1 VARLVAADPAEDS
14 IGDEINHFRARL
26 PKLFSPIAAAPLTGE
41 ANMRKYASSDGLSVN
56 AIAGSFVVILGFN
69 IKESMRKG
77 LRGFA
82 VKRLDVQE
90 GESFWMTGMKTF
102 EDVEPHPAP
111 GEQFSSHI
119 HPFQSFQWSDY
130 SAKPG
135 RQYKYTI
142 VAMYGDPG
150 ALVDKQSVTVAV
162 TTEPTEKADHA
173 IFFNRGSVAS
183 QEYARRFQNQPP
195 SKAGQGAY
203 DWLSRGLVEAIIAF
217 IGRASGKKAGLK
229 GAFYEFQNEKVL
241 EALRDAKDRGGDVRI
256 VFDDIDAK
264 TGPRKANEAAIKD
277 ARIKGLCIP
286 RQNGKLMHNKFLVL
300 TDNGKALALLFG
312 STNLTENGI
321 YGHANCVH
329 IVEDETIADKYLTYF
344 KKLTSDPDTSGRSNE
359 YKKWTVDQTPAP
371 AEKFPEGM
379 APVFSPRS
387 SEDALNWYGDLAGG
401 AKGGLFMTFAFGM
414 SDVFKK
420 VYGSDDGVLKLGLME
435 KEWNGANKDAQ
446 IAAIRA
452 LQKLP
457 DVVIAIGNH
466 IPMNG
471 FDQWLAEIDHI
482 TGHVHV
488 HWVHLKFMLVDPL
501 SDNPT
506 VVTGSANFSSAST
519 VTNDENMIVIK
530 NNKRVA
536 DVYLG
541 EYMRLYSH
549 YAWREA
555 VDIFL
560 KRNPGK
566 TAEQMKLGFLVD
578 KGDWTKDYFSPKD
591 TTGRR
596 LRREYFA
603 GH

>member
-1 VARLVAADPAEDS
+1 
-14 IGDEINHFRARL
+14 
-26 PKLFSPIAAAPLTGE
+26 
-41 ANMRKYASSDGLSVN
+41 MRKSATSDGLSVN
-56 AIAGSFVVILGFN
+56 AIAGSFVVILGID

-82 VKRLDVQE
+82 IKRQDIQE
-90 GESFWMTGMKTF
+90 GESYWMTGMKTF
-102 EDVEPHPAP
+102 EVVEPHPAP

-135 RQYKYTI
+135 RQYKYAI

-150 ALVDKQSVTVAV
+150 ELVEKQTVTVSI

-173 IFFNRGSVAS
+173 IFFNRGSVAT
-183 QEYARRFQNQPP
+183 QEYARRFQNKPP
-195 SKAGQGAY
+195 SIAGQGAY
-203 DWLSRGLVEAIIAF
+203 DWLSRGLVEAILAF
-217 IGRASGKKAGLK
+217 IDRASGKKAGLK
-229 GAFYEFQNEKVL
+229 GAFYEFQNDKVL
-241 EALRDAKDRGGDVRI
+241 EALGAAKRERNVDVKI
-256 VFDDIDAK
+256 VFDDIDTRPKKQRPGSKPAK
-264 TGPRKANEAAIKD
+264 ESGPRKANEQAIND
-277 ARIKGLCIP
+277 AKIKGLCIP
-286 RQNGKLMHNKFLVL
+286 RKNGKLMHNKFLVL
-300 TDNGKALALLFG
+300 TENGKAQALLFG

-329 IVEDETIADKYLTYF
+329 IIEDEAIATKYLEF
-344 KKLTSDPDTSGRSNE
+344 FEELTTDPDISGRGNA
-359 YKKWTVDQTPAP
+359 YKKWTIDQTPAP
-371 AEKFPEGM
+371 AKKFTGGM
-379 APVFSPRS
+379 APVFSPRAN
-387 SEDALNWYGDLAGG
+387 EDALEWYGDLAAS

-414 SDVFKK
+414 NDVFKK

-435 KEWNGANKDAQ
+435 KEWNGQNKDKQ

-466 IPMNG
+466 IPLNG
-471 FDQWLAEIDHI
+471 FDQWLGEIDHI
-482 TGHVHV
+482 TNHVNV

-506 VVTGSANFSSAST
+506 VVTGSANFSTPST
-519 VTNDENMIVIK
+519 TTNDENMVVVK
-530 NNKRVA
+530 GNKRVA
-536 DVYLG
+536 DIYLG

-555 VDIFL
+555 VEIFL
-560 KRNPGK
+560 EKNPGK

-578 KGDWTKDYFSPKD
+578 TGDWTKDYFNSKD

-596 LRREYFA
+596 LRRLYFA